1 MDDKRFDALWQRAEA
16 ESYAS
21 RLAAEYP
28 AWRTRRRRTAGIMS
42 AMVLA
47 IAVAAPLVYHP
58 RPSVHIYC
66 NNPAINDNHWTEMAD
81 ALLMEA

>member
-16 ESYAS
+16 EGYAS

-28 AWRTRRRRTAGIMS
+28 SWRTRRQRTAGIMS

-47 IAVAAPLVYHP
+47 IAVATPLVYHP
-58 RPSVHIYC
+58 HPSAHIYC
-66 NNPAINDNHWTEMAD
+66 NNPAFNDSHWTEMAD